1 MAKSENNLRAVLKDT
16 ADAIT
21 AQDEWCQTH
30 NTNADRI
37 KQYGANNRKYWEM
50 SAYSDTS
57 NSLCVVND
65 AGGSGDSSN
74 YNYRSVPLVFAL

>member
-37 KQYGANNRKYWEM
+37 KQYGAKTRG
-50 SAYSDTS
+50 T
-57 NSLCVVND
+57 L
-65 AGGSGDSSN
+65 
-74 YNYRSVPLVFAL
+74 R